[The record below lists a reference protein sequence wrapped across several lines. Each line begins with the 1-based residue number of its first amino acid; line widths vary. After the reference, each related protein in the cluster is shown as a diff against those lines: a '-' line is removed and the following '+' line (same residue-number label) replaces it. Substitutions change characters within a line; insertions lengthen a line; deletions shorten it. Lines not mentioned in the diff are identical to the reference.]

1 MNETST
7 HRQRMYDVPRWER
20 RAAARNGVV
29 EFGSR
34 DSGRSAVTKKAAN
47 AKRRQAD
54 RRATQE
60 A

>member
-1 MNETST
+1 MT
-7 HRQRMYDVPRWER
+7 HRQRMYEVPRWER

-34 DSGRSAVTKKAAN
+34 DSGRSAVVKRAAN
-47 AKRRQAD
+47 ARRRRAD
-54 RRATQE
+54 RTAALE